1 MILIEAWKLVVLGHY
16 AKFTGR
22 AGRAEFWW
30 FVLANGI
37 VYVGSIAL
45 LFIGVA
51 LSSTALVVLFSLVT
65 VGYWLAMIVPTL
77 AVAARR
83 LHDTNKSAW
92 LLLLYLLSWLPL
104 VGLVIAIVFIVFYAT
119 DGDPGPNNYGVPH
132 PGLPDPEVR
141 AAITR

>member
-1 MILIEAWKLVVLGHY
+1 MILVEAWKLVVLQRY
-16 AKFTGR
+16 AKFAGR

-37 VYVGSIAL
+37 VYVSSVVL
-45 LFIGVA
+45 LLIGVA
-51 LSSTALVVLFSLVT
+51 LNSAAIIVLFALVMGV
-65 VGYWLAMIVPTL
+65 YWLGMIVPTL

-119 DGDPGPNNYGVPH
+119 EGNPGPNNYGVPD
-132 PGLPDPEVR
+132 PGLD